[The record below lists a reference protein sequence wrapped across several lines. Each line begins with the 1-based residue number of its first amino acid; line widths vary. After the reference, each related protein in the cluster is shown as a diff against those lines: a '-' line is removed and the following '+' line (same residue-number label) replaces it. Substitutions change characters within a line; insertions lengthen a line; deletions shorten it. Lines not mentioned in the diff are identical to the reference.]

1 MTDTQ
6 EPQSERRMKIC
17 KACDQFQPFLQR
29 CAVCGC
35 LMPLKVLL
43 DNSVCPKGKW

>member
-17 KACDQFQPFLQR
+17 KACDQFQSLLKL

-35 LMPLKVLL
+35 LMPVKVLF
-43 DNSVCPKGKW
+43 DHSVCPKGKW